1 MATLAKAVLALAL
14 SEYKR
19 LLDKHV
25 ALLQLSNMVDEEE
38 TQSMAIVFLSLR
50 ISLFTKGIEE

>member
-1 MATLAKAVLALAL
+1 MVTLAKAVLALAL